1 MLASKTNYSWA
12 LQDTRANN
20 NGMKGIYVIECDKY
34 FYIGLSSRLKQRKAQ
49 HFTELNDNTHRN
61 WKMQNVY
68 NSGYR
73 LQFKVLEEC
82 EIDLL
87 EDREIYWFNRWSAEN
102 PEKEA
107 LNLKECG
114 SRPTY
119 SYEARERISKG
130 KIIHSDRY
138 DFKQRYIVINST
150 TDEFLYIGN
159 ILDISKTFDITLDR
173 LLRVK
178 ETYVQ
183 SLDCSVNIIEELD
196 NSVLDWI
203 SEENYFDGIL

>member
-1 MLASKTNYSWA
+1 MSNKLGKS
-12 LQDTRANN
+12 
-20 NGMKGIYVIECDKY
+20 GIYVIECDKY
-34 FYIGLSSRLKQRKAQ
+34 FYIGLSGDLYKRKRDHKYGLKNNI
-49 HFTELNDNTHRN
+49 HPNP
-61 WKMQNVY
+61 KMQSVFNK
-68 NSGYR
+68 GYK

-82 EIDLL
+82 KTDLL
-87 EDREIYWFNRWSAEN
+87 EVRELYWFNRWSNEN
-102 PEKEA
+102 PNKEA

-130 KIIHSDRY
+130 KAKKDY

-159 ILDISKTFDITLDR
+159 ILDISKTFNIQLDDILSIDT
-173 LLRVK
+173 
-178 ETYVQ
+178 TYIQ

-196 NSVLDWI
+196 DGLLEWVN
-203 SEENYFDGIL
+203 EENYFDGIS